1 MLLLLL
7 RMVNDRC
14 QPKKTGRSAPN
25 VGQQCFCVKL
35 GSCFGNP
42 LAARVQK
49 RVYSGRHYGTFDSSR
64 AGTLQFDQKLT
75 KISNLAN
82 HGLLLPPAP
91 AVSVL
96 VLCEYFVQGRWS
108 PPLPAAQNILLN
120 FAQPP
125 RIAERVFPFIPAAL
139 LLSRTHPLSP
149 HPKWTTFNPLCLYP
163 PPLSSSFPSIFPF
176 PHSFCSF
183 GLLRLSLFRHLCVRK
198 SCHTRSVALFIFG
211 SFFYGADFSHKLCPW
226 KLDCDFYL
234 PRCQSSVE
242 FYEPGQPSLMRGAM
256 NPFGHYGTGWQV
268 THHNGDRV
276 WQPRVTRAEQ
286 IRGINKASIFADFAN
301 FCDTF

>member
-7 RMVNDRC
+7 RMMNDRC

-108 PPLPAAQNILLN
+108 PPPAAQNILPN

-163 PPLSSSFPSIFPF
+163 PPPFPLLFHRFFPF
-176 PHSFCSF
+176 PTRFVRSAYYAWVCSDTCVY
-183 GLLRLSLFRHLCVRK
+183 GRAVTHAALLCLSLNL
-198 SCHTRSVALFIFG
+198 
-211 SFFYGADFSHKLCPW
+211 FFYGADFSHKLCPW

-256 NPFGHYGTGWQV
+256 NPFGHYGTRWQV

-301 FCDTF
+301 YCDTF